1 MNKHNFLI
9 IGSVLFLLSCI
20 NNSESITKQNGEVS
34 SSLSAGYQ
42 KDSEIKET
50 LKNIDK
56 QRDQKNLTTL
66 EFNKLNHNFGDVISQ
81 KENKTEFIVTNTGNK
96 PLIISNVSASCGCTM
111 PKKPEKPIAPGKS
124 DVIEVVFK
132 SKPSM
137 KNEIKK
143 TITVTANTIEKIHKL
158 EIRAFVK

>member
-1 MNKHNFLI
+1 MIQTAVNTTFGGPFHRT
-9 IGSVLFLLSCI
+9 GSCHHDRGSSGKAYTKGQPDEGDCGAIRYSQTSLHR
-20 NNSESITKQNGEVS
+20 NSQVHV
-34 SSLSAGYQ
+34 
-42 KDSEIKET
+42 T
-50 LKNIDK
+50 LK
-56 QRDQKNLTTL
+56 
-66 EFNKLNHNFGDVISQ
+66 
-81 KENKTEFIVTNTGNK
+81 IVFRNSTYRGNK

-143 TITVTANTIEKIHKL
+143 TITVTANTIKKIHKL